1 VEPEDTSAEVIGTV
15 LENMHYHVQ
24 RAVDG
29 KEAQAMAEQ
38 CLPTLILS
46 EVMLPKLDGFA
57 LRQRLLMR
65 SETKNIP
72 MLYMSHLKT
81 EDSVRRAADLGVI
94 HYLKKP
100 LMLAEIQGIIRNLT
114 DRGEES

>member
-1 VEPEDTSAEVIGTV
+1 
-15 LENMHYHVQ
+15 
-24 RAVDG
+24 
-29 KEAQAMAEQ
+29 
-38 CLPTLILS
+38 
-46 EVMLPKLDGFA
+46 
-57 LRQRLLMR
+57 
-65 SETKNIP
+65 
-72 MLYMSHLKT
+72 MSHLKT